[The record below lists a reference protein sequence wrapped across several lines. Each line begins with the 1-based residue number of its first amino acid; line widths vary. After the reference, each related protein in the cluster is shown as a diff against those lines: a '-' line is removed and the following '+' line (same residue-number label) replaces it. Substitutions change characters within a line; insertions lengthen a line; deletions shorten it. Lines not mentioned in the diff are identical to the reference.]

1 VDKEVEEE
9 KFKAYAKLFNAITDA
24 LAIIE
29 KAGFELEKEQKK
41 ALVLYC
47 ESADKLNIDIY

>member
-1 VDKEVEEE
+1 MDKEVEEE